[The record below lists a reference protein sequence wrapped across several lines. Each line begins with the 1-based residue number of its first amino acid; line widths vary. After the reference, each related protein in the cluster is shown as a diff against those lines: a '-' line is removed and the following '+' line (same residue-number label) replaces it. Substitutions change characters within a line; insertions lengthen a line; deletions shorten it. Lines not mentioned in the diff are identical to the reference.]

1 MITKDNFKQVLETLG
16 FAQIMGIYTR
26 KYNNVDC
33 ELKVDFKNEK
43 LIFPTEKGFQVN
55 DETTSNFS
63 HPENFVV
70 FECVARLFEKGY
82 RPEHIALEPR
92 WSLGHGGKSGKAD
105 ICVKNKDAVLE
116 FLKRFEADAK
126 CAPSGIN
133 SLTVENVIAESTE
146 NVRMYTAP
154 TIPYNVEQHIRNL
167 PEGRHHS
174 AEKAAQAIILGIDL
188 LPNQTIVNSHT
199 KGLAA

>member
-105 ICVKNKDAVLE
+105 ICVKNKDDSPYLCIIECKTADSEYKKEKHNMISDGGQLFSYWQQVRATKWLVLYASD
-116 FLKRFEADAK
+116 FSNNKISRTCKR
-126 CAPSGIN
+126 
-133 SLTVENVIAESTE
+133 
-146 NVRMYTAP
+146 
-154 TIPYNVEQHIRNL
+154 
-167 PEGRHHS
+167 
-174 AEKAAQAIILGIDL
+174 
-188 LPNQTIVNSHT
+188 
-199 KGLAA
+199 

>member
-1 MITKDNFKQVLETLG
+1 MNETEIIIAEPQEAKVQRWLKKHKKEIIAAGISVIAITGLV
-16 FAQIMGIYTR
+16 
-26 KYNNVDC
+26 
-33 ELKVDFKNEK
+33 
-43 LIFPTEKGFQVN
+43 
-55 DETTSNFS
+55 
-63 HPENFVV
+63 
-70 FECVARLFEKGY
+70 
-82 RPEHIALEPR
+82 
-92 WSLGHGGKSGKAD
+92 

-126 CAPSGIN
+126 CDPSGIN
-133 SLTVENVIAESTE
+133 SLTVENVIAGSTE

-154 TIPYNVEQHIRNL
+154 TSPYNVEQHIRNL

-188 LPNQTIVNSHT
+188 LPNQTIVNSYT

>member
-1 MITKDNFKQVLETLG
+1 MITKENFKLVLETLG
-16 FAQIMGIYTR
+16 FAENNGIYTR

-82 RPEHIALEPR
+82 RPEHIELEPR

-105 ICVKNKDAVLE
+105 ICVKNKDDSPYLCIIECKTADSEYKKEKQNMIADGGQL
-116 FLKRFEADAK
+116 FLIGSKFEQQNGLF
-126 CAPSGIN
+126 CTQVIF
-133 SLTVENVIAESTE
+133 LTTKF
-146 NVRMYTAP
+146 
-154 TIPYNVEQHIRNL
+154 HIQQQL
-167 PEGRHHS
+167 
-174 AEKAAQAIILGIDL
+174 
-188 LPNQTIVNSHT
+188 
-199 KGLAA
+199 